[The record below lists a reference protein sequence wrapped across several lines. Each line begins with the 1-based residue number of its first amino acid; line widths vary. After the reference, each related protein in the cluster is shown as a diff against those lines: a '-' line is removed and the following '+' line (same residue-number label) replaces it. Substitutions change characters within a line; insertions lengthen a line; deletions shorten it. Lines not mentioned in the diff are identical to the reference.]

1 MTLEEVRKQIDV
13 VDKQIKSLFKE
24 RMMLADQVARVKAES
39 EDAIYKP
46 DREEAIITKLTG
58 DVDDSIKKEY
68 TALIKRIMEVSRKYQ
83 YGRTLELRNCLDVS
97 FVTEEPKVK
106 KLAMLKHEL
115 YICQGYSRDLVNT
128 VSDYEQV
135 MELIR
140 KDEADAGMG
149 IFEDISYGVS
159 DSLHEALAMNDLYI
173 YRCDE
178 VLDEGHRKKV
188 VTFGKQL
195 VVLPEHNR
203 LKIVFVCKNK
213 SGSLASVLSMISD
226 YGVNLTEIHSVPFR
240 GGEWNYRFY
249 VELNGN
255 LLQKEIQALVFQLI
269 NETETF
275 KNLEAIF
282 VNNKFLYIRE
292 KRHDRQIS
300 KKNQRDKGTDRC
312 WTGSDAFLCAGIYKE
327 DSI

>member
-1 MTLEEVRKQIDV
+1 MTLEEVRKQIDM

-24 RMMLADQVARVKAES
+24 RMMLADQVARVKTES

-97 FVTEEPKVK
+97 FVTEEPEVK

-159 DSLHEALAMNDLYI
+159 DSLHEALTMNDFYI

-240 GGEWNYRFY
+240 GGEWNSPDEGFDVLTSTKIPFFSSLHTSTKGLIPSVPRYGFTVAKSSPNTEY
-249 VELNGN
+249 V
-255 LLQKEIQALVFQLI
+255 LLPTATFPRCPTAYAADVDPISPLLI
-269 NETETF
+269 S
-275 KNLEAIF
+275 AITTRSF
-282 VNNKFLYIRE
+282 DL
-292 KRHDRQIS
+292 Q
-300 KKNQRDKGTDRC
+300 
-312 WTGSDAFLCAGIYKE
+312 
-327 DSI
+327 

>member
-24 RMMLADQVARVKAES
+24 RMILADQVARVKAES

-83 YGRTLELRNCLDVS
+83 YGRTLELRNCLNVS

-249 VELNGN
+249 IELNGN

-275 KNLEAIF
+275 KILEAII

>member
-140 KDEADAGMG
+140 KDEYEFNPFVGARL
-149 IFEDISYGVS
+149 SGVNS
-159 DSLHEALAMNDLYI
+159 DTVTLVVFYLTVPTDEKEAL
-173 YRCDE
+173 DE
-178 VLDEGHRKKV
+178 
-188 VTFGKQL
+188 Q
-195 VVLPEHNR
+195 
-203 LKIVFVCKNK
+203 
-213 SGSLASVLSMISD
+213 
-226 YGVNLTEIHSVPFR
+226 
-240 GGEWNYRFY
+240 
-249 VELNGN
+249 
-255 LLQKEIQALVFQLI
+255 
-269 NETETF
+269 
-275 KNLEAIF
+275 
-282 VNNKFLYIRE
+282 
-292 KRHDRQIS
+292 
-300 KKNQRDKGTDRC
+300 
-312 WTGSDAFLCAGIYKE
+312 
-327 DSI
+327 